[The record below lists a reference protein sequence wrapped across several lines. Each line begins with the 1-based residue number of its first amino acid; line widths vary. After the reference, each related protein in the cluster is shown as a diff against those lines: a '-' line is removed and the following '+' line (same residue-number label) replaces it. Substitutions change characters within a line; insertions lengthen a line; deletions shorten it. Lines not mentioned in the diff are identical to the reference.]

1 MASSERRWVPWP
13 RGGTIGS
20 QNYTGIMKYIRS
32 GLSALISKTNN
43 KLFNTK
49 RNKNGFSAV
58 LSFQRRII
66 LHALS
71 KGIDILARL
80 LTIVDPVE
88 LHNK

>member
-1 MASSERRWVPWP
+1 MATRRDDWFPKLY
-13 RGGTIGS
+13 RHHEI
-20 QNYTGIMKYIRS
+20 YKA
-32 GLSALISKTNN
+32 LSALILKTNN

-58 LSFQRRII
+58 FSFQRRIV
-66 LHALS
+66 LHASS